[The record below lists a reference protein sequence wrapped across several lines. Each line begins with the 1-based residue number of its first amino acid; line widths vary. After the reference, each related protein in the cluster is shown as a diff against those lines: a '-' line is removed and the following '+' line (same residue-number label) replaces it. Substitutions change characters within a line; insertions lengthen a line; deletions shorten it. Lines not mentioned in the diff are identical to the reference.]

1 MTDAGDAEKYTLDYY
16 TTINPDAPEP
26 PFKYRTNYLAEAL
39 TEARRI
45 QDGGGYA
52 MQITQDETEVFS
64 REELS
69 GAIARIGALEREQP
83 GRAAGDMIEQVIRE
97 AGK

>member
-1 MTDAGDAEKYTLDYY
+1 MTDAGDAEKYALDYY
-16 TTINPDAPEP
+16 TTIDPNMAEP
-26 PFKYRTNYLAEAL
+26 PFKYRTNYLADAL

-45 QDGGGYA
+45 KEGGGYA
-52 MQITQDETEVFS
+52 VQIAQGETAVFS

-69 GAIARIGALEREQP
+69 GVLARIGALEREQP
-83 GRAAGDMIEQVIRE
+83 GRAASEMIEQVIRE